1 MQMTCLAGQETR
13 RLLVTCCPS
22 PVSGVT
28 PPLYAANT
36 AAGDM
41 GAGHS
46 QRENKDRQLVEQD
59 PAGHQVR
66 QLRCNSEWK
75 IEL

>member
-13 RLLVTCCPS
+13 RLLVTCCPC

-41 GAGHS
+41 GTWNS
-46 QRENKDRQLVEQD
+46 QRENQDRLLVEQD
-59 PAGHQVR
+59 HTGH
-66 QLRCNSEWK
+66 
-75 IEL
+75 